1 MKNFYIAGIIRE
13 DDGSGYSVYFPDVP
27 NVTAGGSTVEEAIVM
42 AEEGLQVA
50 LQNLAAQNAVVPVP
64 SRLEDVKARVREERE
79 VDGLPYPAD
88 AVFQYIAA
96 PNLDNTPVR
105 INISVPRGALEEID
119 EKAKAA
125 GFTRSGFLTHA
136 ALEYPV
142 HR

>member
-1 MKNFYIAGIIRE
+1 MKNFYIAGIVRE

-27 NVTAGGSTVEEAIVM
+27 NVAAGGSTVEEAIIM
-42 AEEGLQVA
+42 AEEGLQAA
-50 LQNLAAQNAVVPVP
+50 LQALAAQNAELPIP
-64 SRLEDVKARVREERE
+64 SALEAVKAGVREERE
-79 VDGLPYPAD
+79 ADGLPYPD
-88 AVFQYIAA
+88 DVLFQYIAA

-119 EKAKAA
+119 DKAKAA

-136 ALEYPV
+136 ALEYPA